1 VEEEEEEK
9 MITFVDLLAIVA
21 FCLPDSKK
29 FRRYSSKGYATLYL

>member
-1 VEEEEEEK
+1 VEEEEEEEK

-29 FRRYSSKGYATLYL
+29 I